1 MQQEILTTT
10 EANFNELFNET
21 LLWEKKLDF
30 IKKEQ
35 NYLIE
40 QLKSHFLCISNDVE
54 FKKLKLYI
62 NGINKEIEI
71 INELI
76 NSIID
81 HKNNLSLL
89 KIGVLLKNEA
99 IYRKEHQSLLQAYKS
114 YRLNFILIS
123 KKATEL
129 LLKIIYSKIK

>member
-1 MQQEILTTT
+1 MQHEILIST
-10 EANFNELFNET
+10 EANFNELFSET
-21 LLWEKKLDF
+21 LLWEKKLNF

-40 QLKSHFLCISNDVE
+40 QLTSHFLGISNDVE

-62 NGINKEIEI
+62 SGIKKEIEI

-81 HKNNLSLL
+81 HKNNLALL

-114 YRLNFILIS
+114 YRSNFILIS